1 MATGKRI
8 DEVRKLR
15 DAVAV
20 ASREVIEL
28 TIDSAM
34 RTTNGALL
42 GYHVLG
48 PLDRAW
54 EQLDAL
60 LTELEDAK

>member
-1 MATGKRI
+1 MMATGKRI

-34 RTTNGALL
+34 L